1 MSSSV
6 AAAQIVSYDWGTSSD
21 LKALYTQ
28 TYTIFTSLQRIHQEA
43 LLTDRAGHGAAGT
56 SVLPSAETI
65 QYYNR
70 ISEHYARAIQD
81 YLERIQL
88 DDDVDNAR
96 FQTWRDAQTILRL
109 AEVLYYPKDG
119 RGISVVGEELLHWLN
134 SFDVAPTTEEG
145 QEIAESAIPHE
156 HPSYW
161 DYVLRCVLRGF
172 HTSAASVLKSL
183 DSHSSSVIRRVAQK
197 AAKLLSTLPRSTSF
211 SMEHEFVAAHRSW
224 LGSVRK
230 LISGLEQEMDEMEAE
245 AGHTEEVE
253 DERLEYE
260 AQFRCLLELMA
271 GVKDRIFEACEDW
284 REALGAWGTLVH
296 PTLKR
301 DDVPT
306 TAAIILEK
314 FPIDGTIPGEIVQQ
328 HLIKGE
334 VRQAVQKSQDVDVW
348 LAAHLA
354 DLADKAGLL
363 EDEQQ
368 ADASVLRQELLLEY
382 AQSLLDEQGLWR
394 ISIDYLA
401 ACGMEGRKK
410 MSHVILSVPLD
421 GPDPT
426 DDDEEEEDNKDAD
439 DAMDEGADGSN
450 VGANKKQKGLARAEQ
465 VLRACSEHGLESEAR
480 VVCRRLSR
488 SLMEQGQYGVAIAYC
503 VRASDTVLIRTIA
516 DRILGEYVT
525 RGAEAFNQIV
535 DSFPSSLISPA
546 DGGLDL
552 NGDDFNDD
560 QNLALS
566 KHARGF
572 FSKRLAFL
580 ARFRDFHRLYADG
593 QWAAAAGLLVELV
606 TTEAAPE
613 RFIAVLLVDA
623 IPLLED
629 GQATWFDRSQTFEL
643 IRIVERITNAVSMHA
658 DMSEHFL
665 GYLNQLL
672 GVDSSQQKQQ
682 QQQQQQQQRKE
693 AESNTKQADSRKA
706 SDKLDAVRLSLARN
720 LARVG
725 VMQVG
730 IA

>member
-1 MSSSV
+1 MTASSTV
-6 AAAQIVSYDWGTSSD
+6 VSYDWGTSSD

-28 TYTIFTSLQRIHQEA
+28 TYTIFISLQRIHHEA
-43 LLTDRAGHGAAGT
+43 LLTDRAGHGIAGS

-88 DDDVDNAR
+88 DDSVDSAQ
-96 FQTWRDAQTILRL
+96 FQTWRDTQTILRL

-145 QEIAESAIPHE
+145 QEIAESAVPHE

-183 DSHSSSVIRRVAQK
+183 DSHPSAVIRRVAQK
-197 AAKLLSTLPRSTSF
+197 AAKLLSTLPRSTRF

-224 LGSVRK
+224 LASVRK
-230 LISGLEQEMDEMEAE
+230 LISGLEHEMDEMEAE
-245 AGHTEEVE
+245 AGNTEEVE

-306 TAAIILEK
+306 TAAIILEH
-314 FPIDGTIPGEIVQQ
+314 FLVDGTIPAEIVQQ

-334 VRQAVQKSQDVDVW
+334 VRQAVQRAQDIDVW
-348 LAAHLA
+348 LGAHLG
-354 DLADKAGLL
+354 DLADKVGLL
-363 EDEQQ
+363 EEDEQ
-368 ADASVLRQELLLEY
+368 AAGPSDLRQELLLKY

-394 ISIDYLA
+394 ISIDYLG
-401 ACGMEGRKK
+401 ACGAAGRKRI
-410 MSHVILSVPLD
+410 SHIILSVPLD
-421 GPDPT
+421 GPDPI
-426 DDDEEEEDNKDAD
+426 DDSDDADEAMDKDAE
-439 DAMDEGADGSN
+439 ANGS
-450 VGANKKQKGLARAEQ
+450 ANKKNETKGLARAEQ
-465 VLRACSEHGLESEAR
+465 VLRACSDHGLESEAR
-480 VVCRRLSR
+480 VVCRRMSR
-488 SLMEQGQYGVAIAYC
+488 SLMEQGRYGLAIAYC
-503 VRASDTVLIRTIA
+503 VRASDTVLIRTIG
-516 DRILGEYVT
+516 DRILGEYVS

-535 DSFPSSLISPA
+535 DSFPSSLISPS
-546 DGGLDL
+546 DGLDL
-552 NGDDFNDD
+552 NGDELGDD
-560 QNLALS
+560 HNLALD

-613 RFIAVLLVDA
+613 RFLAVLLVDA

-643 IRIVERITNAVSMHA
+643 IRIVERITNAVSMHP

-672 GVDSSQQKQQ
+672 GVESSSQQ
-682 QQQQQQQQRKE
+682 QQQQNKK
-693 AESNTKQADSRKA
+693 KQTDTNNKQVQSSVKA

>member
-1 MSSSV
+1 M
-6 AAAQIVSYDWGTSSD
+6 AASNNVVSYDWGTSSD

-43 LLTDRAGHGAAGT
+43 LLTDRAGHGIAGS

-88 DDDVDNAR
+88 DDDVDTTQ

-145 QEIAESAIPHE
+145 QEIAESAVPHE

-183 DSHSSSVIRRVAQK
+183 DSHPSAVIRRVAQK
-197 AAKLLSTLPRSTSF
+197 AAKLLSTLPRSTRF

-224 LGSVRK
+224 LAGVRK
-230 LISGLEQEMDEMEAE
+230 LISGLEHEMDEMEAE
-245 AGHTEEVE
+245 AGNTEEVE

-306 TAAIILEK
+306 TAAIILEQ
-314 FPIDGTIPGEIVQQ
+314 FPVDGTIPAEIVQQ

-334 VRQAVQKSQDVDVW
+334 VRQAVQKAQEIEIW
-348 LAAHLA
+348 LGAHLG
-354 DLADKAGLL
+354 DLADKVGLL
-363 EDEQQ
+363 EEDEG
-368 ADASVLRQELLLEY
+368 AAGPSDLRQELLLKY

-394 ISIDYLA
+394 ISIDYLG
-401 ACGMEGRKK
+401 ACGAAGRKK
-410 MSHVILSVPLD
+410 MSHIILSVPLD
-421 GPDPT
+421 GPDPN
-426 DDDEEEEDNKDAD
+426 DDSDDAD
-439 DAMDEGADGSN
+439 EAMDEDAVGVNGST
-450 VGANKKQKGLARAEQ
+450 NKNNEAKGLARAEQ
-465 VLRACSEHGLESEAR
+465 VLRACSDHGLETEAR
-480 VVCRRLSR
+480 VVCRRMSR
-488 SLMEQGQYGVAIAYC
+488 TLMEQGRYGLAIAYC
-503 VRASDTVLIRTIA
+503 VRASDTVLIRTIG
-516 DRILGEYVT
+516 DRILGEYVS
-525 RGAEAFNQIV
+525 RGAEAFNKIV
-535 DSFPSSLISPA
+535 DSFPSSLISPS
-546 DGGLDL
+546 DGLDL
-552 NGDDFNDD
+552 NGDELGDE
-560 QNLALS
+560 QHLALD

-613 RFIAVLLVDA
+613 RFLAVLLVDA

-643 IRIVERITNAVSMHA
+643 IRVVERITNAVSMHP

-672 GVDSSQQKQQ
+672 GVESSSSQQ
-682 QQQQQQQQRKE
+682 QQQSQK
-693 AESNTKQADSRKA
+693 KQKTDTSSKQTTHASSAKA

-725 VMQVG
+725 VMQMG

>member
-1 MSSSV
+1 MPSST
-6 AAAQIVSYDWGTSSD
+6 AAAAPAVVSYDWGTSSD

-43 LLTDRAGHGAAGT
+43 LLTDRAGRASAST

-88 DDDVDNAR
+88 DDSLDETH
-96 FQTWRDAQTILRL
+96 FQNWRDAQTILRL

-145 QEIAESAIPHE
+145 QEIAEAAVPHE
-156 HPSYW
+156 HRSYW

-183 DSHSSSVIRRVAQK
+183 DSHSSPVIRSVAQK
-197 AAKLLSTLPRSTSF
+197 AAKLLSTLPRSTHF

-224 LGSVRK
+224 LASVRK
-230 LISGLEQEMDEMEAE
+230 LISGLEQQMDEMEAE
-245 AGHTEEVE
+245 AGNTEEIE

-301 DDVPT
+301 DDVPA
-306 TAAIILEK
+306 TAAIILEQ
-314 FPIDGTIPGEIVQQ
+314 FPIDGTIPSELVQQ
-328 HLIKGE
+328 YLIKGE
-334 VRQAVQKSQDVDVW
+334 VRQAVQKAQDVDIW
-348 LAAHLA
+348 LGAHLG
-354 DLADKAGLL
+354 DLADKVGLL
-363 EDEQQ
+363 EDDEQRESS
-368 ADASVLRQELLLEY
+368 DLRQDLLLKY

-401 ACGMEGRKK
+401 ACGVAGRKK
-410 MSHVILSVPLD
+410 MSHIVLSVPLD
-421 GPDPT
+421 GPDPKEGT
-426 DDDEEEEDNKDAD
+426 DEANDAMEEDADAGN
-439 DAMDEGADGSN
+439 GATS
-450 VGANKKQKGLARAEQ
+450 KKATGVARAEL
-465 VLRACSEHGLESEAR
+465 VLRACSDHGLESEAR
-480 VVCRRLSR
+480 VVCRRMSR
-488 SLMEQGQYGVAIAYC
+488 KLMEEGEYGIAIAYC
-503 VRASDTVLIRTIA
+503 VRASDTVLIRTIC

-535 DSFPSSLISPA
+535 DSFPSSLITPA
-546 DGGLDL
+546 DGLDL
-552 NGDDFNDD
+552 DGDDLDD
-560 QNLALS
+560 KQNVVLDR
-566 KHARGF
+566 HARGF
-572 FSKRLAFL
+572 FSRRLAFL

-613 RFIAVLLVDA
+613 RFLAVLLMDA

-643 IRIVERITNAVSMHA
+643 IRIVERITNAVSMHP

-672 GVDSSQQKQQ
+672 GVESSQQQSKTSAAPNKQRTQ
-682 QQQQQQQQRKE
+682 
-693 AESNTKQADSRKA
+693 SSIKA

>member
-1 MSSSV
+1 MSANNS
-6 AAAQIVSYDWGTSSD
+6 AAPIVSYDWGTSSD

-28 TYTIFTSLQRIHQEA
+28 TFTIFISLQRIHQEA
-43 LLTDRAGHGAAGT
+43 LLTDSAGHGAAGT

-70 ISEHYARAIQD
+70 ISELYARAIQD

-88 DDDVDNAR
+88 DDTADNAQ

-145 QEIAESAIPHE
+145 QEIAESAVPHE
-156 HPSYW
+156 HLSYW

-172 HTSAASVLKSL
+172 HTSAASVLTSL
-183 DSHSSSVIRRVAQK
+183 NSHSSAVIRRVAQK
-197 AAKLLSTLPRSTSF
+197 AAKLLSSLPRSTQF
-211 SMEHEFVAAHRSW
+211 SMEHEFIAAHRSW

-230 LISGLEQEMDEMEAE
+230 LISGLEQEMDEMEVE
-245 AGHTEEVE
+245 GGNTEEVE

-334 VRQAVQKSQDVDVW
+334 VHQAVQKAQGVDIW
-348 LAAHLA
+348 LGAHLG
-354 DLADKAGLL
+354 DLADKVGLL
-363 EDEQQ
+363 EDGQQ
-368 ADASVLRQELLLEY
+368 AEANDLRQELLLKY
-382 AQSLLDEQGLWR
+382 AQELLDEQGLWR

-401 ACGMEGRKK
+401 ACGVAGRKK

-421 GPDPT
+421 GPDSA
-426 DDDEEEEDNKDAD
+426 DEDEEGGADEDMGEAAD
-439 DAMDEGADGSN
+439 DSTKRKAKRLE
-450 VGANKKQKGLARAEQ
+450 RAEQ
-465 VLRACSEHGLESEAR
+465 VLRACSEHGLELEAR
-480 VVCRRLSR
+480 VVCRRMSR
-488 SLMEQGQYGVAIAYC
+488 TLMEQGEYGVAIAYC

-516 DRILGEYVT
+516 DRILGEYIT
-525 RGAEAFNQIV
+525 KGAETFYQIV
-535 DSFPSSLISPA
+535 DSFPSSLISPG
-546 DGGLDL
+546 DGFDL
-552 NGDDFNDD
+552 MGDDLSND
-560 QNLALS
+560 LALS
-566 KHARGF
+566 RHARGF
-572 FSKRLAFL
+572 FSNRLAFL
-580 ARFRDFHRLYADG
+580 ARFRDFHRLYTDG

-613 RFIAVLLVDA
+613 RFLAVLLVDA

-643 IRIVERITNAVSMHA
+643 IRTVERITNAVSMHP

-665 GYLNQLL
+665 GYLDQLL
-672 GVDSSQQKQQ
+672 GVETSQE
-682 QQQQQQQQRKE
+682 KE
-693 AESNTKQADSRKA
+693 KSKELGSTKHLYTIKA

>member
-1 MSSSV
+1 MSAGGAV
-6 AAAQIVSYDWGTSSD
+6 AAAKLSYDWGTSSD
-21 LKALYTQ
+21 LKTLYTQ

-43 LLTDRAGHGAAGT
+43 LITDRAGHGAVG
-56 SVLPSAETI
+56 SSILPSAETV

-88 DDDVDNAR
+88 DDTVDTAQ
-96 FQTWRDAQTILRL
+96 FETWRDVQTILRL
-109 AEVLYYPKDG
+109 AGVLYYPKDG
-119 RGISVVGEELLHWLN
+119 RGIGVVGEELLHWLN

-145 QEIAESAIPHE
+145 QGIAESAVPHE

-172 HTSAASVLKSL
+172 HNSAASVLKSL
-183 DSHSSSVIRRVAQK
+183 DSHPSAVIRRVAQK

-211 SMEHEFVAAHRSW
+211 SMEHEFVAAHRNW

-296 PTLKR
+296 PTLRR

-314 FPIDGTIPGEIVQQ
+314 FPIDGTIPSELVQQ
-328 HLIKGE
+328 YLIKGE
-334 VRQAVQKSQDVDVW
+334 VRQAVQKSQEIDIW
-348 LAAHLA
+348 LGAHLG
-354 DLADKAGLL
+354 DLADKVGLL

-368 ADASVLRQELLLEY
+368 TEASELRQELLLKY

-401 ACGMEGRKK
+401 ACGVEGRRR

-421 GPDPT
+421 GSIQAE
-426 DDDEEEEDNKDAD
+426 DEDEKEVD
-439 DAMDEGADGSN
+439 DAMDEGADESE
-450 VGANKKQKGLARAEQ
+450 APASKQPSGLARAEQ
-465 VLRACSEHGLESEAR
+465 VLRACSEHGLELEAR
-480 VVCRRLSR
+480 VVCRRMSR

-503 VRASDTVLIRTIA
+503 VRASDTVLIRAIA
-516 DRILGEYVT
+516 DRILGEYVA

-535 DSFPSSLISPA
+535 DSFPSSLISPTGALDPNGEDFA
-546 DGGLDL
+546 DEH
-552 NGDDFNDD
+552 
-560 QNLALS
+560 NLALN

-613 RFIAVLLVDA
+613 RFLAVLLVDA

-643 IRIVERITNAVSMHA
+643 IRIVERITSAVSMHP
-658 DMSEHFL
+658 DMSDHFL

-672 GVDSSQQKQQ
+672 GVESS
-682 QQQQQQQQRKE
+682 QQQQQRKD
-693 AESNTKQADSRKA
+693 AGLKQQVYSVKA

-725 VMQVG
+725 VMQIG

>member
-1 MSSSV
+1 MPSRSTV
-6 AAAQIVSYDWGTSSD
+6 TATAVVSYDWGTSSD
-21 LKALYTQ
+21 LKALYIQ

-43 LLTDRAGHGAAGT
+43 LLTDRAGRSATAN

-81 YLERIQL
+81 YLDRIQL
-88 DDDVDNAR
+88 DDSVDAAQ
-96 FQTWRDAQTILRL
+96 FQAWRDVQTILRL

-119 RGISVVGEELLHWLN
+119 RGVSVVGEELLHWLN

-145 QEIAESAIPHE
+145 QEIAESAVPHD

-183 DSHSSSVIRRVAQK
+183 DSHPSAVIRSVAQK
-197 AAKLLSTLPRSTSF
+197 AAKLLFTLPRSTHF

-224 LGSVRK
+224 LANVRK
-230 LISGLEQEMDEMEAE
+230 LISGLEHQMDEMEVE
-245 AGHTEEVE
+245 AGNTEEVE

-301 DDVPT
+301 DDVPS
-306 TAAIILEK
+306 TAAIILEQ
-314 FPIDGTIPGEIVQQ
+314 FPIDGTIPSELVQQ
-328 HLIKGE
+328 YLIKGE
-334 VRQAVQKSQDVDVW
+334 VRQAVQKAQDVDIW
-348 LAAHLA
+348 LGAHLA
-354 DLADKAGLL
+354 DLAEKVGLI
-363 EDEQQ
+363 EDDEQTESG
-368 ADASVLRQELLLEY
+368 DLRQDLLFKY

-394 ISIDYLA
+394 ICIDYLA
-401 ACGMEGRKK
+401 ACGEAGRRKS
-410 MSHVILSVPLD
+410 SHIILSVPLD
-421 GPDPT
+421 GPDT
-426 DDDEEEEDNKDAD
+426 DEESEEANNAMEED
-439 DAMDEGADGSN
+439 ADGVNGAPSN
-450 VGANKKQKGLARAEQ
+450 KTKRVARAEQ
-465 VLRACSEHGLESEAR
+465 VLRACSDHGLELEAR
-480 VVCRRLSR
+480 VVCRRMSQK
-488 SLMEQGQYGVAIAYC
+488 LMEQGEYGMAIAYC
-503 VRASDTVLIRTIA
+503 VRASDTVLIRTIG

-535 DSFPSSLISPA
+535 DSFPSSLITPA
-546 DGGLDL
+546 DGLEF
-552 NGDDFNDD
+552 NGD
-560 QNLALS
+560 NLDGEQDAVLE

-613 RFIAVLLVDA
+613 RFLAVLLVDA

-643 IRIVERITNAVSMHA
+643 IRIVERITNAVSMHP
-658 DMSEHFL
+658 DMYEHFL
-665 GYLNQLL
+665 GFLHQLL
-672 GVDSSQQKQQ
+672 GIKSPKQQ
-682 QQQQQQQQRKE
+682 QQQPKTQTGP
-693 AESNTKQADSRKA
+693 NKQEVLSSVKA

-725 VMQVG
+725 VMQAG
-730 IA
+730 IV

>member
-1 MSSSV
+1 MAIS
-6 AAAQIVSYDWGTSSD
+6 AAASAAPAATIVSYDWGTSSD

-28 TYTIFTSLQRIHQEA
+28 TYTIFTSLQHIHQEA
-43 LLTDRAGHGAAGT
+43 LLTDRTGRGAAGS

-70 ISEHYARAIQD
+70 ISEHYARAIQY

-88 DDDVDNAR
+88 DDSVDSDQ

-145 QEIAESAIPHE
+145 QEIAESAVPHE

-197 AAKLLSTLPRSTSF
+197 SARLLSTLPRSTQF

-224 LGSVRK
+224 LSNVRK

-245 AGHTEEVE
+245 GGNTEEVE

-314 FPIDGTIPGEIVQQ
+314 FPIDGTVPNEIVQQ
-328 HLIKGE
+328 YLIKGQ
-334 VRQAVQKSQDVDVW
+334 VRQAVQRAQDVDIW
-348 LAAHLA
+348 LGAHLG
-354 DLADKAGLL
+354 DLADKVGLL
-363 EDEQQ
+363 EDDNQ
-368 ADASVLRQELLLEY
+368 AGPSDLRQSLLLKY

-401 ACGMEGRKK
+401 ACGAAGRKK
-410 MSHVILSVPLD
+410 MSHIILSVPLD

-426 DDDEEEEDNKDAD
+426 EESDDAD
-439 DAMDEGADGSN
+439 IAMDEGADGS
-450 VGANKKQKGLARAEQ
+450 AIAPSKQAKSLARAEQ
-465 VLRACSEHGLESEAR
+465 VLRACSDHGLELEAR
-480 VVCRRLSR
+480 VVCRRMSR
-488 SLMEQGQYGVAIAYC
+488 TLMDQGQYGVAIAYC
-503 VRASDTVLIRTIA
+503 VQASDTVLIRTIA
-516 DRILGEYVT
+516 ERILGEYVSK
-525 RGAEAFNQIV
+525 GAEAFIQIV

-546 DGGLDL
+546 DGLDL
-552 NGDDFNDD
+552 DGEDLNDE
-560 QNLALS
+560 QGLALN

-572 FSKRLAFL
+572 FSNRLAFL

-613 RFIAVLLVDA
+613 RFLAVLLVDA

-629 GQATWFDRSQTFEL
+629 GQATWFDSSQTFEL
-643 IRIVERITNAVSMHA
+643 IRIVERITNAVSMHP
-658 DMSEHFL
+658 DMSDHFL
-665 GYLNQLL
+665 GYLDQLL
-672 GVDSSQQKQQ
+672 GVDSSSNQQK
-682 QQQQQQQQRKE
+682 K
-693 AESNTKQADSRKA
+693 SKQADTSKQAQPSVKA

-725 VMQVG
+725 VMQAG

>member
-1 MSSSV
+1 MASGSGAP
-6 AAAQIVSYDWGTSSD
+6 AAIVSYDWGTSSG
-21 LKALYTQ
+21 LKTLYTQ

-43 LLTDRAGHGAAGT
+43 LLRDRAAHGSAST
-56 SVLPSAETI
+56 SVLPSAETV

-81 YLERIQL
+81 YLESLQL
-88 DDDVDNAR
+88 DDAVEEAS
-96 FQTWRDAQTILRL
+96 FHTWRDAQTILRL

-119 RGISVVGEELLHWLN
+119 RGVSVVGEELLHWLN

-145 QEIAESAIPHE
+145 QEIAESAVPHE

-183 DSHSSSVIRRVAQK
+183 DSHESSIIRRVAQK
-197 AAKLLSTLPRSTSF
+197 TAKLLSTLPRSTNYA
-211 SMEHEFVAAHRSW
+211 MEHEFVAAHRSW
-224 LGSVRK
+224 IGSVRK

-245 AGHTEEVE
+245 AGNTDEVE

-314 FPIDGTIPGEIVQQ
+314 FPIDGTIAADLVQQ
-328 HLIKGE
+328 HLIKGQ
-334 VRQAVQKSQDVDVW
+334 VRQAVQEAERVDIW
-348 LAAHLA
+348 LGAHLG
-354 DLADKAGLL
+354 DLADKVGLL
-363 EDEQQ
+363 DEYDEGDGTSQ
-368 ADASVLRQELLLEY
+368 RQELLSKY

-401 ACGMEGRKK
+401 ASGVEGRQK

-421 GPDPT
+421 GPDPS
-426 DDDEEEEDNKDAD
+426 EEEEEQEEEGAN
-439 DAMDEGADGSN
+439 DAMDEGADGLD
-450 VGANKKQKGLARAEQ
+450 GRPAKKVKGLERAEQ
-465 VLRACSEHGLESEAR
+465 VLRACSEHGLELEAR
-480 VVCRRLSR
+480 VICRRMSR
-488 SLMEQGQYGVAIAYC
+488 RLTEQGQYGVAIAYC
-503 VRASDTVLIRTIA
+503 VRASDTVLIRNIA

-525 RGAEAFNQIV
+525 HGAEAFNRIV

-546 DGGLDL
+546 DGLDL
-552 NGDDFNDD
+552 DGDDLADAYDLEFN
-560 QNLALS
+560 

-613 RFIAVLLVDA
+613 RFLAVLLVDA

-643 IRIVERITNAVSMHA
+643 IRIVERITNAVSMHP
-658 DMSEHFL
+658 DMSEYFL

-672 GVDSSQQKQQ
+672 GVESSHKQK
-682 QQQQQQQQRKE
+682 E
-693 AESNTKQADSRKA
+693 KQLHTVKA

-720 LARVG
+720 LARMG

>member
-1 MSSSV
+1 MPSSI
-6 AAAQIVSYDWGTSSD
+6 AAAAPAVVSYDWGTSSD

-43 LLTDRAGHGAAGT
+43 LLTDRAGRASTST

-65 QYYNR
+65 LYYNR

-88 DDDVDNAR
+88 DDNLDETH
-96 FQTWRDAQTILRL
+96 FQNWRDAQTILRL

-145 QEIAESAIPHE
+145 QEIAEAAVPHE

-183 DSHSSSVIRRVAQK
+183 DSHSSPVIRSVAQK
-197 AAKLLSTLPRSTSF
+197 AAKLLSTLPRSTHF

-224 LGSVRK
+224 LASVRK
-230 LISGLEQEMDEMEAE
+230 LISGLEQQMDEMEAE
-245 AGHTEEVE
+245 AGNTEEIE

-306 TAAIILEK
+306 TAAIILEQ
-314 FPIDGTIPGEIVQQ
+314 FPIDGTIPSELVQQ
-328 HLIKGE
+328 YLIKGE
-334 VRQAVQKSQDVDVW
+334 VRQAVQKAQDVDIW
-348 LAAHLA
+348 LGAHLG
-354 DLADKAGLL
+354 DLADKVGLL
-363 EDEQQ
+363 EDDEQRESS
-368 ADASVLRQELLLEY
+368 DLRQDLLLKY

-401 ACGMEGRKK
+401 ACGVAGRKK
-410 MSHVILSVPLD
+410 MSHIVLSVPLD
-421 GPDPT
+421 GPDPNEGS
-426 DDDEEEEDNKDAD
+426 DELNDAMEEDADAGD
-439 DAMDEGADGSN
+439 GGASRKATG
-450 VGANKKQKGLARAEQ
+450 VARAEQ
-465 VLRACSEHGLESEAR
+465 VLRACSDHGLELEAR
-480 VVCRRLSR
+480 VVCRRMSR
-488 SLMEQGQYGVAIAYC
+488 KLMEQGEYGIAIAYC
-503 VRASDTVLIRTIA
+503 VRASDTVLIRTIC
-516 DRILGEYVT
+516 DTILGEYVT
-525 RGAEAFNQIV
+525 RGAEAFNRIV
-535 DSFPSSLISPA
+535 DSFPSSLVTPA
-546 DGGLDL
+546 DGLDL
-552 NGDDFNDD
+552 DGDDLDD
-560 QNLALS
+560 EQNVVLD

-613 RFIAVLLVDA
+613 RFLAVLLMDA

-643 IRIVERITNAVSMHA
+643 IRIVERITNAVSMHP

-672 GVDSSQQKQQ
+672 GVESSQQQSKTSAGPNKQRTQ
-682 QQQQQQQQRKE
+682 
-693 AESNTKQADSRKA
+693 SSIKA

>member
-1 MSSSV
+1 MPSTD
-6 AAAQIVSYDWGTSSD
+6 AASPPAVVSYDWGTSSD

-43 LLTDRAGHGAAGT
+43 LLSDRASRGAAGT

-88 DDDVDNAR
+88 DDGVDAAQ
-96 FQTWRDAQTILRL
+96 FQTWRDAHTILRL

-145 QEIAESAIPHE
+145 QEIAESAVPHE

-183 DSHSSSVIRRVAQK
+183 DAHPSSVIRSVAQK
-197 AAKLLSTLPRSTSF
+197 AAKLLSSLPRSTHF
-211 SMEHEFVAAHRSW
+211 SMEHEFVAAHRGW
-224 LGSVRK
+224 LANVRK
-230 LISGLEQEMDEMEAE
+230 LISGLEQQMDEMEAE
-245 AGHTEEVE
+245 AGNTEEIE

-306 TAAIILEK
+306 TAAIILEQ
-314 FPIDGTIPGEIVQQ
+314 FPIDGTIPSELVQQ
-328 HLIKGE
+328 YLIKGQ
-334 VRQAVQKSQDVDVW
+334 VRQAVQKAQDVEIW
-348 LAAHLA
+348 LGAHLG
-354 DLADKAGLL
+354 DLADKVGLL
-363 EDEQQ
+363 EEDDQTESS
-368 ADASVLRQELLLEY
+368 DLRQDLLLKY

-401 ACGMEGRKK
+401 ACGVAGRKK
-410 MSHVILSVPLD
+410 MSHIVLSVPLD
-421 GPDPT
+421 GPNPT
-426 DDDEEEEDNKDAD
+426 EEAEDAD
-439 DAMDEGADGSN
+439 DAMGEDADGGSG
-450 VGANKKQKGLARAEQ
+450 VTNKAKGVERAEQ
-465 VLRACSEHGLESEAR
+465 VLRACSDHGLELEAR
-480 VVCRRLSR
+480 VVCRRMSR
-488 SLMEQGQYGVAIAYC
+488 KLMEEGEYGLAIAYC
-503 VRASDTVLIRTIA
+503 VRASDTVLIRTIG

-525 RGAEAFNQIV
+525 KGAEAFNQIV
-535 DSFPSSLISPA
+535 DSFPSSLVSPS
-546 DGGLDL
+546 DGLDL
-552 NGDDFNDD
+552 HGEDIDDE
-560 QNLALS
+560 QNVVLD

-613 RFIAVLLVDA
+613 RFLAVLLVDA

-643 IRIVERITNAVSMHA
+643 IRIVERITNAVSMHP

-672 GVDSSQQKQQ
+672 GVDSSQQ
-682 QQQQQQQQRKE
+682 QQRK
-693 AESNTKQADSRKA
+693 AQTSSNKQHQVQPSVKA

>member
-1 MSSSV
+1 M
-6 AAAQIVSYDWGTSSD
+6 AASGASTSIVSYDWGTSTD

-43 LLTDRAGHGAAGT
+43 LLADRAGQGAAGT

-88 DDDVDNAR
+88 DDSVDTAQ
-96 FQTWRDAQTILRL
+96 FQAWRDAQTILRL
-109 AEVLYYPKDG
+109 AEVLYYPMDG

-145 QEIAESAIPHE
+145 QEIAESAVPHE

-183 DSHSSSVIRRVAQK
+183 DSHSSPVIQRVSQK
-197 AAKLLSTLPRSTSF
+197 AAKLLSTLPRSTKF

-230 LISGLEQEMDEMEAE
+230 LISGLEAEMDEMEAE

-314 FPIDGTIPGEIVQQ
+314 FPIDGTIPGEVVER

-334 VRQAVQKSQDVDVW
+334 VRQAVQKAQQVDLW
-348 LAAHLA
+348 LGAHLG
-354 DLADKAGLL
+354 DLADKVGLL
-363 EDEQQ
+363 EDDQQ
-368 ADASVLRQELLLEY
+368 PETRDLRQELLLKY
-382 AQSLLDEQGLWR
+382 AQNLLDEQGLWR

-401 ACGMEGRKK
+401 ACGTEGRKK

-421 GPDPT
+421 GPVP
-426 DDDEEEEDNKDAD
+426 EAEEEDGEDAD
-439 DAMDEGADGSN
+439 DAMDEGVDGNDAGSS
-450 VGANKKQKGLARAEQ
+450 KKASVLARAEQ
-465 VLRACSEHGLESEAR
+465 VLRACSEHGLETEAR
-480 VVCRRLSR
+480 VVCRRMSR

-516 DRILGEYVT
+516 DHILGEYVT
-525 RGAEAFNQIV
+525 KGAQAFNEIV

-546 DGGLDL
+546 DGFDL
-552 NGDDFNDD
+552 NGDEMTDE
-560 QNLALS
+560 QNLVLS

-613 RFIAVLLVDA
+613 RFLAVLLVDA

-629 GQATWFDRSQTFEL
+629 SQATWFDRAQTFEL
-643 IRIVERITNAVSMHA
+643 IRIVERITNAVSMHP

-672 GVDSSQQKQQ
+672 GVEKTQQQKQN
-682 QQQQQQQQRKE
+682 KE
-693 AESNTKQADSRKA
+693 AGNNKQFYSVKA

>member
-1 MSSSV
+1 M
-6 AAAQIVSYDWGTSSD
+6 AASGASTSIVSYDWGTSSD
-21 LKALYTQ
+21 LKAFYTQ

-70 ISEHYARAIQD
+70 ISEHYARAVQD

-88 DDDVDNAR
+88 DDSVDTAQ
-96 FQTWRDAQTILRL
+96 FQAWRDAQTILRL
-109 AEVLYYPKDG
+109 AELLYYPKDG

-145 QEIAESAIPHE
+145 QMIAESAVPHE

-161 DYVLRCVLRGF
+161 DYVLRCLLRGF

-183 DSHSSSVIRRVAQK
+183 DSHSSPVIQRVAQK
-197 AAKLLSTLPRSTSF
+197 AAKLLSTLPRSTKF

-230 LISGLEQEMDEMEAE
+230 LISSLEAEMDEMEAE
-245 AGHTEEVE
+245 AGHTEQVE

-284 REALGAWGTLVH
+284 REALGAWATLVH

-314 FPIDGTIPGEIVQQ
+314 FPIDGTIPGEAVQQ

-334 VRQAVQKSQDVDVW
+334 VRQAVQKAQQVDIW
-348 LAAHLA
+348 LGAHLG
-354 DLADKAGLL
+354 DLADKVGLL

-368 ADASVLRQELLLEY
+368 AETSDLRQDLLLKY
-382 AQSLLDEQGLWR
+382 AQDLLDEQGLWR
-394 ISIDYLA
+394 IGIDYLA
-401 ACGMEGRKK
+401 ACGPEGRKK
-410 MSHVILSVPLD
+410 ISHVILSVPLH
-421 GPDPT
+421 GPGL
-426 DDDEEEEDNKDAD
+426 EEEDD
-439 DAMDEGADGSN
+439 DDTMDQGADGNDARSSN
-450 VGANKKQKGLARAEQ
+450 KSSELARAEQ
-465 VLRACSEHGLESEAR
+465 VLRACSEHGLETEAR
-480 VVCRRLSR
+480 VVCRRMSR

-525 RGAEAFNQIV
+525 KGSQAFNEIV

-546 DGGLDL
+546 DGLDL
-552 NGDDFNDD
+552 NGEDMVDE
-560 QNLALS
+560 QKLTLS

-613 RFIAVLLVDA
+613 RFLAVLLVDA

-643 IRIVERITNAVSMHA
+643 IRIVERITNAVSMHP
-658 DMSEHFL
+658 DMSEHLL

-672 GVDSSQQKQQ
+672 GVEQSRQQSQN
-682 QQQQQQQQRKE
+682 KE
-693 AESNTKQADSRKA
+693 AGYNKQVYPVKP

-725 VMQVG
+725 VMQAG

>member
-1 MSSSV
+1 MAFTSTATT
-6 AAAQIVSYDWGTSSD
+6 AAPPNVVSYDWGTSSD

-43 LLTDRAGHGAAGT
+43 LLSDRVSKGIPGS
-56 SVLPSAETI
+56 SVLPSTETI

-88 DDDVDNAR
+88 DDDLDPAQ

-145 QEIAESAIPHE
+145 QEIAESAVPHE

-183 DSHSSSVIRRVAQK
+183 DSHSSPVIRRVAQK
-197 AAKLLSTLPRSTSF
+197 SAKLLSTLPRSTRF

-224 LGSVRK
+224 LASVRK
-230 LISGLEQEMDEMEAE
+230 LISGLENEMDEMEAQ
-245 AGHTEEVE
+245 AGNTEEVE

-306 TAAIILEK
+306 TAAIILEQ
-314 FPIDGTIPGEIVQQ
+314 FPVDGTIASESVQQ

-334 VRQAVQKSQDVDVW
+334 VRQAVQKAQDVDIW
-348 LAAHLA
+348 LGAHLG
-354 DLADKAGLL
+354 DLADKVGLL
-363 EDEQQ
+363 EEEEQERSS
-368 ADASVLRQELLLEY
+368 DLRQDLLLKY

-394 ISIDYLA
+394 ISIDYLG
-401 ACGMEGRKK
+401 ACGAAGRKK
-410 MSHVILSVPLD
+410 MSHIILSVPLD

-426 DDDEEEEDNKDAD
+426 EDSYDADEAMEEDAETN
-439 DAMDEGADGSN
+439 GSN
-450 VGANKKQKGLARAEQ
+450 TKKNAAKGLARAEQ
-465 VLRACSEHGLESEAR
+465 VLRACSDHGLELEAR
-480 VVCRRLSR
+480 VVCRRMSR
-488 SLMEQGQYGVAIAYC
+488 TLMEQGQYGVAIAYC

-516 DRILGEYVT
+516 DRILGEYVSK
-525 RGAEAFNQIV
+525 GAEAFNLIV

-546 DGGLDL
+546 DGLDL
-552 NGDDFNDD
+552 NGEDLSDE
-560 QNLALS
+560 QHLALDR
-566 KHARGF
+566 HARGF

-580 ARFRDFHRLYADG
+580 ARFRDLHRLYADG
-593 QWAAAAGLLVELV
+593 QWAAAAELLVELV

-613 RFIAVLLVDA
+613 RFLAVLLVDA

-643 IRIVERITNAVSMHA
+643 IRIVERITNAVAMHP
-658 DMSEHFL
+658 DMSDHFL
-665 GYLNQLL
+665 GYLDQLL
-672 GVDSSQQKQQ
+672 GVDSPQQ
-682 QQQQQQQQRKE
+682 QQNKKQT
-693 AESNTKQADSRKA
+693 ESNKSASVKA

-730 IA
+730 IV

>member
-1 MSSSV
+1 MSGSSETP
-6 AAAQIVSYDWGTSSD
+6 AVSYDWGTSSD
-21 LKALYTQ
+21 LKTLYAQ
-28 TYTIFTSLQRIHQEA
+28 TYTIFTSLQRIHHES
-43 LLTDRAGHGAAGT
+43 LLTDRAGHGA

-70 ISEHYARAIQD
+70 ISGHYSRAIQD
-81 YLERIQL
+81 YLERVQL
-88 DDDVDNAR
+88 DEDAEVDVQQWQQAH
-96 FQTWRDAQTILRL
+96 TILQL

-119 RGISVVGEELLHWLN
+119 RGVSVVGEELLHWLN

-145 QEIAESAIPHE
+145 QEIAESAVPHE

-172 HTSAASVLKSL
+172 HTSAAEVLKSL
-183 DSHSSSVIRRVAQK
+183 DSHHSAVIRRIAQK
-197 AAKLLSTLPRSTSF
+197 AARLLSTLPRSTAF
-211 SMEHEFVAAHRSW
+211 SMEHEFVSAHRSW
-224 LGSVRK
+224 LASVRK
-230 LISGLEQEMDEMEAE
+230 LISALEQEMDEMEAE
-245 AGHTEEVE
+245 AGNTEEVE

-306 TAAIILEK
+306 TAAIILDK
-314 FPIDGTIPGEIVQQ
+314 FPVDATLASEAVQQ
-328 HLIKGE
+328 HLIRGE
-334 VRQAVQKSQDVDVW
+334 VRQAVQRSQEVDVW
-348 LAAHLA
+348 LGAHLG
-354 DLADKAGLL
+354 DLADKVGLL
-363 EDEQQ
+363 EDEVSLQS
-368 ADASVLRQELLLEY
+368 DLRQQLVLQY
-382 AQSLLDEQGLWR
+382 AQHLLDEQGLWR

-401 ACGMEGRKK
+401 ACGAKGRNK

-421 GPDPT
+421 GP
-426 DDDEEEEDNKDAD
+426 EQQGQEEDN
-439 DAMDEGADGSN
+439 AMDDGDDEGVA
-450 VGANKKQKGLARAEQ
+450 APPAPLARAEQ
-465 VLRACSEHGLESEAR
+465 VLRACSEHGLEAEAR
-480 VVCRRLSR
+480 VICRRMSR
-488 SLMEQGQYGVAIAYC
+488 SCMDKGEYGVAIAYC

-516 DRILGEYVT
+516 DRILVEYVT
-525 RGAEAFNQIV
+525 RGAEAFDEIV
-535 DSFPSSLISPA
+535 DSVPTSLIAPP
-546 DGGLDL
+546 
-552 NGDDFNDD
+552 DDEREFGRPT
-560 QNLALS
+560 L
-566 KHARGF
+566 

-593 QWAAAAGLLVELV
+593 QWTAAASLLVELV

-613 RFIAVLLVDA
+613 RFLAVLLVDA

-629 GQATWFDRSQTFEL
+629 GQATWFDRAQTFEM
-643 IRIVERITNAVSMHA
+643 IRIVERITNAVAMHP
-658 DMSEHFL
+658 DMAHHFL
-665 GYLNQLL
+665 GYLDQLL
-672 GVDSSQQKQQ
+672 GVESEQNKRQKGQQVS
-682 QQQQQQQQRKE
+682 
-693 AESNTKQADSRKA
+693 AGFKA

>member
-1 MSSSV
+1 M
-6 AAAQIVSYDWGTSSD
+6 AASGASTSIVSYDWGTSSD

-43 LLTDRAGHGAAGT
+43 LLTDRAGRGAAGA

-88 DDDVDNAR
+88 DDSVDAAQ
-96 FQTWRDAQTILRL
+96 FQAWRDAQTILRL

-145 QEIAESAIPHE
+145 QEIAESAVPHE

-161 DYVLRCVLRGF
+161 DYILRCVLRGF

-183 DSHSSSVIRRVAQK
+183 DSHSSPVIQRVAQK
-197 AAKLLSTLPRSTSF
+197 AAKLLSTLPRSTKF

-230 LISGLEQEMDEMEAE
+230 LISGLEAEMDEMEAE

-314 FPIDGTIPGEIVQQ
+314 FPIDGTIPTEVVQQ

-334 VRQAVQKSQDVDVW
+334 VRQAVSKAQQVDVW
-348 LAAHLA
+348 LGAHLG

-363 EDEQQ
+363 EDDQQ
-368 ADASVLRQELLLEY
+368 PEKSDLRQELLLKY
-382 AQSLLDEQGLWR
+382 AQNLLDEQGLWR

-401 ACGMEGRKK
+401 ACGAEGRKK
-410 MSHVILSVPLD
+410 MSDVILSVPLD
-421 GPDPT
+421 GPGPEEE
-426 DDDEEEEDNKDAD
+426 EEEEDKEGDD
-439 DAMDEGADGSN
+439 DAMDEGADGN
-450 VGANKKQKGLARAEQ
+450 GAGASKKASGLARAEQ
-465 VLRACSEHGLESEAR
+465 VLRACSEHGLETEAR
-480 VVCRRLSR
+480 VVCRRMSR

-525 RGAEAFNQIV
+525 KGAQAFNEIV

-546 DGGLDL
+546 DGLDM
-552 NGDDFNDD
+552 NGDDMADE
-560 QNLALS
+560 QSLALS

-613 RFIAVLLVDA
+613 RFLAVLLVDA

-643 IRIVERITNAVSMHA
+643 IRIVERITNAVSMHP

-672 GVDSSQQKQQ
+672 GVEKPQQQKQN
-682 QQQQQQQQRKE
+682 KE
-693 AESNTKQADSRKA
+693 AGYNKQVYSVKA